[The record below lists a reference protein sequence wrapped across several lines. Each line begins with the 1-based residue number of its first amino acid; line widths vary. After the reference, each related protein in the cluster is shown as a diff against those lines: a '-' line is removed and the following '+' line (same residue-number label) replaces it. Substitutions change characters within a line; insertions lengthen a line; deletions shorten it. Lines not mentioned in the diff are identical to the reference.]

1 MASGRT
7 VLVALAVLAAGGI
20 GAGAVALTGRDAAPP
35 AAADAP
41 AKAST
46 AAVVRTDLS
55 DTREVTGTLGFG
67 TEKPLKGGRKGTVT
81 WLPASGDTVR
91 RGKTLY
97 RVDDRPVPVF
107 YGGTPLFRKL
117 GKPGLTGGDVKVVA
131 DNLVALGYDIGPY
144 RASGSRVS
152 TAGGEQGKFTAS
164 LSAAVKRWQKRVG
177 MAPTGTLDVGDV
189 AVLPGEV
196 RVGGVGAQLGDDA
209 TGQLMTV
216 TTTAKAVTVPMD
228 ATEVGAVKRGGAV
241 TVVLP
246 DGTEVPGTVASVSR
260 IATGGAGGADAGGPG
275 QDGGPAKVDVTV
287 RLKRDGG
294 AGAENLDAASVRVRF
309 TTATRD
315 GVLAVPVAALVALRE
330 GGYAV
335 QVPGGALIAVKTG
348 MFARGMV
355 EVTGEGLRAGTR
367 VVTAS

>member
-1 MASGRT
+1 MASRRT
-7 VLVALAVLAAGGI
+7 ALVALAVLAAGGV
-20 GAGAVALTGRDAAPP
+20 GAGAVALTGRDTAPP

-67 TEKPLKGGRKGTVT
+67 AEKPLKGGKKGTVT

-107 YGGTPLFRKL
+107 YGDTPLFRKL

-144 RASGSRVS
+144 RTSGSRVS
-152 TAGGEQGKFTAS
+152 TAGGEQGKFTES
-164 LSAAVKRWQKRVG
+164 LGAAVKRWQKRVG

-209 TGQLMTV
+209 EGQLMTV

-228 ATEVGAVKRGGAV
+228 ATEVGAVKRGGEV

-246 DGTEVPGTVASVSR
+246 DGTEVPGTVAAVSR
-260 IATGGAGGADAGGPG
+260 IATGGAGGAGAPDGTG

-287 RLKRDGG
+287 RLKDG
-294 AGAENLDAASVRVRF
+294 AGAADLDAASVRVRF
-309 TTATRD
+309 TTATRA
-315 GVLAVPVAALVALRE
+315 GVLAVPVGALVALRE

-335 QVPGGALIAVKTG
+335 QVRGGALIGVKTG

-355 EVTGEGLRAGTR
+355 EVTGEGLRAGTK